1 VSHSA
6 TEAEV
11 SVGKMPCLV
20 QEATYY
26 ETIYETITL
35 VLTGLALMMAGGGAN
50 RGARDCFVQATDT
63 TAYD

>member
-11 SVGKMPCLV
+11 SIGKMPCLV
-20 QEATYY
+20 QEATY
-26 ETIYETITL
+26 YETITL